1 MKEDKRKRHLLLL
14 IEENFHGI
22 KHRILWLAESAW

>member
-1 MKEDKRKRHLLLL
+1 MKEDKRKYHLPLL
-14 IEENFHGI
+14 IEESFHEI